1 MFNRTMLDTYKNLRI
16 RFADGE
22 NGAGGEA
29 TKTESTDTKGA
40 DTTASTDS
48 ATRSQTSDATPPA
61 WDGKI
66 ESLDPAAQKII
77 SDLRKEAG
85 DNRVKATAA
94 ETRTQA
100 ILKAAGLAPEEK
112 DPAALLAAAQQ
123 NAANSARELAV
134 FKAAS
139 TAGADPTKLLD
150 RASFITSI
158 KGIDPSDGPAIK
170 AAIDAAVTADASLK
184 AARAAGASSVDTSG
198 GTGETGQITEAQL
211 AQMTPEQIDKAYRE
225 GKLKHLLG

>member
-1 MFNRTMLDTYKNLRI
+1 MFNRTMLDNYKNLRL

-22 NGAGGEA
+22 NGAGGE
-29 TKTESTDTKGA
+29 STDTSA
-40 DTTASTDS
+40 TDTKAEGKTESTDS
-48 ATRSQTSDATPPA
+48 ATRSQTSDAPPA

-112 DPAALLAAAQQ
+112 DPAALLTAAQQ
-123 NAANSARELAV
+123 TATNAARELAV
-134 FKAAS
+134 YKAAGNI
-139 TAGADPTKLLD
+139 ANPDKLLD
-150 RASFITSI
+150 STKFLTSI

-170 AAIDAAVTADASLK
+170 AAIDAAVAADASLK